1 MARILPGLERE
12 ATMGPQI
19 ISIMMIVALGFFAYF
34 AWQRVDALLTAKPEN
49 RFDDPISRLKGL
61 WTFGILQERLL
72 KHHKAAGW
80 MHALIFWGFCV
91 LLLRSAVM
99 VMTGYFEH
107 FHVPGPV
114 GDAYTLI
121 KDLFEVIVLVMV
133 SYAAWRR
140 AVKRPARLTNSVEAY
155 VILGLIGLLMASDF
169 VFDASKFALYWNDA
183 TVQHERT
190 FALVGKVLSLAFAPV
205 PTSVLASLYKASY
218 WLHMVVLMGF
228 AVYLTKSKHMHVIT
242 SLPNVFF
249 KSPGQPALAISRL
262 DLGDETAEGFGVAKI
277 ADLTW
282 KQTLDLYSCTEC
294 GRCLSSCPTH
304 VTDKPLSLK
313 GLNDDLKHHLFDQ
326 IDAHAGSAS
335 QGNAPS
341 LVDSIIKPETVW
353 ACTTCGFCE
362 TACPVFIEQVP
373 RIVGMRQ
380 HLTLMEADYPEE
392 LKKLY
397 TGLERTANPW
407 SIPPDQRIEWTQ
419 GLDILTM
426 AEARAQQKPVELL
439 YFVGCMASFD
449 ARNQKVAKAL
459 VQILQAAGVS
469 FAILGREEKCNGDS
483 ARRLG
488 NEYLFQELAQYTVDK
503 FNSYDVK
510 TVLTACPHCHNTL
523 KNEYPQF
530 GGNYRVLHHT
540 EYIRELLEQNRI
552 EVDATQKDVLYHDS
566 CYLGRYNDIYEQPRE
581 ILAKVSQNAVKEF
594 KRNREESF
602 CCGAGGGR
610 MWMEETIGSQIN
622 QNRVAEGLEEE
633 PKVIASG
640 CPFCLTMMRDGVTA
654 HGRSES
660 VETVDVAEL
669 VAASLKRA
677 N

>member
-1 MARILPGLERE
+1 
-12 ATMGPQI
+12 MGPQV
-19 ISIMMIVALGFFAYF
+19 ISIMMIIALGFFAYF
-34 AWQRVDALLTAKPEN
+34 AWQRVDALLAAKPEN
-49 RFDDPISRLKGL
+49 RFDDPVGRLKGL
-61 WTFGILQERLL
+61 WTYGILQERLL

-80 MHALIFWGFCV
+80 MHALIFWGFCI

-99 VMTGYFEH
+99 VVTGYVEH
-107 FHVPGPV
+107 FHIPGPV
-114 GDAYTLI
+114 GDAYTVV
-121 KDLFEVIVLVMV
+121 KDVFEVIVLVMV
-133 SYAAWRR
+133 AYATWRR
-140 AVKRPARLTNSVEAY
+140 AVKRPARLTNSAEAY
-155 VILGLIGLLMASDF
+155 FILGLIALLMVSDF
-169 VFDASKFALYWNDA
+169 VFDAAKFTVFWDEPS
-183 TVQHERT
+183 VQHERT
-190 FALVGKVLSLAFAPV
+190 FAIAGKVLSLAFAGLS
-205 PTSVLASLYKASY
+205 TGVLKALYTGAY
-218 WLHMVVLMGF
+218 WLHMGVLMGF
-228 AVYLTKSKHMHVIT
+228 AVYLTRSKHMHVIT

-249 KSPGQPALAISRL
+249 RSAGQPALAIEKL
-262 DLGDETAEGFGVAKI
+262 DLSDESAEGFGIAKV

-294 GRCLSSCPTH
+294 GRCLSSCPTY

-313 GLNDDLKHHLFDQ
+313 GLNDDLKHHLFDHL
-326 IDAHAGSAS
+326 DAQATGVTVAE
-335 QGNAPS
+335 APS
-341 LVDSIIKPETVW
+341 LVDAIIKPETVW

-362 TACPVFIEQVP
+362 TSCPVFIEQVP

-407 SIPPDQRIEWTQ
+407 SIPPDQRTEWAK
-419 GLDILTM
+419 GLDVPTM
-426 AEARAQQKPVELL
+426 AEAKAQGKPVELL

-459 VQILQAAGVS
+459 IEVLKAAGVS
-469 FAILGREEKCNGDS
+469 FAILGKEEKCNGDS

-503 FNSYDVK
+503 FNAYDVK
-510 TVLTACPHCHNTL
+510 TVLTACPHCHNTI

-530 GGNYRVLHHT
+530 GGHYRVLHHT
-540 EYIRELLEQNRI
+540 EYIQELLEQGRLD
-552 EVDATQKDVLYHDS
+552 VQATHQDVLYHDS

-581 ILAKVSQNAVKEF
+581 ILAKISQNAVKEF
-594 KRNREESF
+594 KRNREKSF

-622 QNRVAEGLEEE
+622 QNRVAEGLEES
-633 PKVIASG
+633 PRVIASG

-654 HGRSES
+654 HGKSEQ
-660 VETVDVAEL
+660 VETMDIAEL
-669 VAASLKRA
+669 VAASLKRPA
-677 N
+677 GSERDA